1 VFFYDCEEGMAA
13 KKKKPIG
20 KLVDHI
26 ATRLQLLVR
35 LKASD
40 DSGFC
45 NCVTCGKFGNYKD
58 MQGGHFIPR
67 GTSFTKLMEEN
78 IHPQCAG
85 CNGFGMKYGDAE
97 KHYTLYM
104 QDMYGRDFVEN
115 LLAEKRAKRAHKWN
129 RCELDDMLVEINK
142 QIKEHQNRV
151 GE

>member
-1 VFFYDCEEGMAA
+1 
-13 KKKKPIG
+13 
-20 KLVDHI
+20 
-26 ATRLQLLVR
+26 
-35 LKASD
+35 
-40 DSGFC
+40 
-45 NCVTCGKFGNYKD
+45 
-58 MQGGHFIPR
+58 
-67 GTSFTKLMEEN
+67 
-78 IHPQCAG
+78 
-85 CNGFGMKYGDAE
+85 MKYGDAE